1 MRVVTCLDGSA
12 SWHGDPRSNWGRSTM
27 AKILIVD
34 DSVFTRNLLR
44 RVFESGGHTVVG
56 HAGNGEQ
63 AMTLFKTLH
72 PELVTLD
79 YLMPNKNGESVLE
92 EMIQH
97 DPNAKVIMISGS
109 GDNTVEERVLQTG
122 AKDYVEKLHVQREI
136 LEVIDQV
143 MEA

>member
-1 MRVVTCLDGSA
+1 
-12 SWHGDPRSNWGRSTM
+12 M

-34 DSVFTRNLLR
+34 DSTFTRNLLR
-44 RVFESGGHTVVG
+44 RVYESGGHDVVG
-56 HAGNGEQ
+56 HAGNAEQ

-79 YLMPNKNGESVLE
+79 YLMPGKSGEAVLE
-92 EMIQH
+92 EMIQY

-109 GDNTVEERVLQTG
+109 GDKTVEERLLQTG
-122 AKDYVEKLHVQREI
+122 ARKYVEKHLAQREI